1 MCTPTQKDNGI
12 GDLLTVCR
20 MWTFKLRTEDN
31 GSKRFYVDWVA
42 ELPTELVLQ
51 QCHNEVPSGGLWN
64 TNILWTGKTI
74 FIL

>member
-31 GSKRFYVDWVA
+31 GSKRFYVGWVA

-51 QCHNEVPSGGLWN
+51 QCHLKRRREDSEIQTFYELA
-64 TNILWTGKTI
+64 KQYS
-74 FIL
+74 F